1 MLIKNIKNM
10 TLWLLAICIVSAPCK
25 LQSQSKN
32 NPASRK
38 KQFAKA
44 LIPEI
49 KFKATIDIHL
59 PEIAYLLPEGTPRA
73 FDLDEDSGGEDDLYL
88 IWDNLQVNPYNISD
102 SILRNDSIHIS
113 LKGFFYPLAKH
124 YKVTSEFGPRRY
136 RYHYGI
142 DLKAYKGDSI
152 LASMDGAVRIAK
164 PLGNYG
170 NLIVIRHNDGLETF
184 YGHLSKILVTPDQ
197 IVKAGELIGYAG
209 NTGRSSG
216 AHLHYEIRYWGLCI
230 NPRDFID
237 FDNCLCVKSDMAL
250 LTKKNFDYRKRA
262 LMPSGLKAWTVR
274 KGESLEMISRR
285 TGVPV
290 SRLCAI
296 NKIRRVS
303 IIKPGRKIL
312 Y

>member
-1 MLIKNIKNM
+1 M
-10 TLWLLAICIVSAPCK
+10 TFLWLLAVCIVFAP
-25 LQSQSKN
+25 LVALSQSKN
-32 NPASRK
+32 NQASRK
-38 KQFAKA
+38 KYLAEP
-44 LIPEI
+44 LIPKI
-49 KFKATIDIHL
+49 KFKATLDVQP

-73 FDLDEDSGGEDDLYL
+73 LDLDEDSGGEDDLYL
-88 IWDNLQVNPYNISD
+88 IWNNLQVNPYNISD
-102 SILRNDSIHIS
+102 SILRNDSIHVS

-184 YGHLSKILVTPDQ
+184 YGHLSKIMVEPDQ
-197 IVKAGELIGYAG
+197 IVKAGDLIGYAG

-237 FDNCLCVKSDMAL
+237 FDSCLCVKSEKAL

-262 LMPSGLKAWTVR
+262 LMPSGLRAWTVR
-274 KGESLEMISRR
+274 KGESLEMISKR
-285 TGVPV
+285 TGVSV

-296 NKIRRVS
+296 NKLRKMS